1 MLLGKDVKPIQHFY
15 SLKEFK
21 PTKEQRK
28 AINTLDGPVLI
39 IAGPGSGKTR
49 VLLWRTFNLIVFK
62 KVEPKNILLCTFTE
76 KAADQLKLGLE
87 NLIDMLSP
95 EERGRINLS
104 EMAIGTIHSICATF
118 LRENVR
124 DWRLSMKN
132 FTVLDDIT
140 QMLFIY
146 DNENFQRIK
155 GGEYNFNRT
164 VNEGSNS
171 RTVCVNNLI
180 AYFNKLTEETI
191 RPEEIL
197 TSTSDTRLKVIARAF
212 GRYEKLLDEKNR
224 VDFAHLQTKFYE
236 LLNSKAGKEIKEQ
249 IKYVMVDE
257 YQDTNYIQE
266 LIFFTLAKSTKNLCV
281 VGDEDQSIYRF
292 RGATVQ
298 NLLDFSRTC
307 KKKLGIKPTE
317 VPLIENFRSHKK
329 IIGAYNLFMESYKGW
344 DEDGKSFRYPGKRIQ
359 AGLKEH
365 PDYPACF
372 QIVAPDEVTMAK
384 RMVGFIKRLLDKKLV
399 DDPSR
404 IAILMK
410 SIKNEHFDTITAELK
425 KAGIDYYA
433 PRAGKFLDSQ
443 EIKEIIGCYLL
454 LLGWEREEADYG
466 NWGRYQDWLET
477 LKLQIERELKKSY
490 PKTPQLIKNIKTGF
504 DQMVR
509 DYEKLEQILGDNLT
523 IDSDNMEE
531 FSLNIKV
538 LSRPSRN
545 RIQRLI
551 KIRGKKKISKKNL
564 SKLIALDKGLL
575 DYFYVFMGQE
585 PFRTYLQGKA
595 GEGRIRNLATFSNI
609 ISLFQEY
616 RMHRIITAI
625 SLKNKW
631 LQRSFLNSF
640 LYIIYQQELNEYEDR
655 TAIIPQ
661 GSVPIMTIHQAKGLE
676 FPVVIIGR
684 LHVAIRDQKVEKEL
698 RQYFKRRNDEPEDE
712 IRFFDH
718 MRLFYVAMSRAK
730 NALCMP
736 NLREQYN
743 TPHST
748 FNPVLNDIK
757 ELKTEELDIFDK
769 LPRFKIDD
777 PQEFKPSFGFKSD
790 FQYFKT
796 CPTQYKMFRYYSF
809 APATSSE
816 LFFGTLVHQTIDDV
830 HHIYLSA
837 PSKEEVKIGN
847 VEIEALFRN
856 NYETLR
862 NAGLHPLSITAQEAA
877 LEQVKEYFRNS
888 QDLIKNVYKTEVK
901 LLKSQ
906 DEYNLTGVIDIIAN
920 PNGEYHL
927 YDFKAQRMVAIK
939 EDLRFY
945 EDQLNLYYHILRT
958 TYKLDVSRMFI
969 YSTHLGSTADKVH
982 EVQIDPLRVNAL
994 IDELD
999 DMALKIVSRDFSH
1012 DKRTVNK
1019 KICTKCGLQ
1028 FFCRG

>member
-1 MLLGKDVKPIQHFY
+1 MKTIDDFY
-15 SLKEFK
+15 KLKGFN
-21 PTKEQRK
+21 PTASQRK
-28 AINTLDGPVLI
+28 AIETTEGPVLI

-49 VLLWRTFNLIVFK
+49 VLLWRTFNLIVYK
-62 KVEPKNILLCTFTE
+62 KVEPNSILLCTFTE

-87 NLIDMLSP
+87 NLIDMLEP
-95 EERGRINLS
+95 DERDRIDLS
-104 EMAIGTIHSICATF
+104 GMPIGTIHSICATF

-146 DNENFQRIK
+146 ENENFQRIK
-155 GGEYNFNRT
+155 DGEYDFNRT
-164 VNEGSNS
+164 VNKRGNS
-171 RTVCVNNLI
+171 KTVCVGNLV

-191 RPEEIL
+191 RPEDIL
-197 TSTSDTRLKVIARAF
+197 NSGADSRLKTIARAF
-212 GRYEKLLDEKNR
+212 DRYEKLLDEKNR

-236 LLNSKAGKEIKEQ
+236 LLHSDAGKKIREQ

-266 LIFFTLAKSTKNLCV
+266 LIFFALAKNTTNLCV

-298 NLLDFSRTC
+298 NLLDFSKTC
-307 KKKLGIKPTE
+307 KNKLGIKPTE
-317 VPLIENFRSHKK
+317 ISLIENFRSHKD
-329 IIGAYNLFMESYKGW
+329 IIGAYNLFMESYEGW
-344 DEDGKSFRYPGKRIQ
+344 DNDGRSFRYPGKRIR

-372 QIVAPDEVTMAK
+372 QLVAADEVTMA
-384 RMVGFIKRLLDKKLV
+384 RMMVQFIKRLLEKKVV

-443 EIKEIIGCYLL
+443 EIKEIIGVYLL
-454 LLGWEREEADYG
+454 LLGWEKKEANYG
-466 NWGRYQDWLET
+466 NWGRYQDFLE
-477 LKLQIERELKKSY
+477 ELKSQVEQSLKKNHPGTY
-490 PKTPQLIKNIKTGF
+490 QLIKDIQAQFK
-504 DQMVR
+504 QMVR
-509 DYEKLEQILGDNLT
+509 DYELLEQLLGSNLT
-523 IDSDNMEE
+523 VDPGNMEE
-531 FSLNIKV
+531 FSVRIKG
-538 LSRPSRN
+538 LSLVTKN
-545 RIQRLI
+545 RIRRLL
-551 KIRGKKKISKKNL
+551 KKRGRNNKLISKKNL
-564 SKLIALDKGLL
+564 SRLIALDKGLL

-585 PFRTYLQGKA
+585 PFKSYLLGKD

-609 ISLFQEY
+609 ISMFQEY
-616 RMHRIITAI
+616 RTHRIITAI

-631 LQRSFLNSF
+631 LQHSFINEF

-655 TAIIPQ
+655 TTIIPR

-698 RQYFKRRNDEPEDE
+698 RQYFKRKNDEPEEE

-730 NALCMP
+730 NILVMP
-736 NLREQYN
+736 NLRESYN
-743 TPHST
+743 TPHRT
-748 FNPVLNDIK
+748 FTPVLNTIK
-757 ELKTEELDIFDK
+757 VLNPDDFDIFDRLAPLK
-769 LPRFKIDD
+769 VEE

-790 FQYFKT
+790 FQYFKS
-796 CPTQYKMFRYYSF
+796 CPMQYKMFRYYSF
-809 APATSSE
+809 APAMSNE
-816 LFFGTLVHQTIDDV
+816 LFFGTLVHQTIDDI
-830 HHIYLSA
+830 HHIYLST
-837 PSKEEVKIGN
+837 PSKEEVKIGEA
-847 VEIEALFRN
+847 EIEALFRN

-862 NAGLHPLSITAQEAA
+862 NTGLHPLSITAQEAA
-877 LEQVKEYFRNS
+877 LNQVKEYFRNS
-888 QDLIKNVYKTEVK
+888 QDLIKNVYRTEVK

-906 DEYNLTGVIDIIAN
+906 EKYNLTGVIDIIAN

-927 YDFKAQRMVAIK
+927 YDFKAQRMEDIK
-939 EDLRFY
+939 KDLRFY
-945 EDQLNLYYHILRT
+945 EDQLNLYYHILKT

-969 YSTHLGSTADKVH
+969 YSTHVDSKAERIH
-982 EVQIDPLRVNAL
+982 EVHIDPNRVDAL
-994 IDELD
+994 VSELD
-999 DMALKIVSRDFSH
+999 SIALRIVNRDFAH
-1012 DKRTVNK
+1012 EKRNVDK
-1019 KICTKCGLQ
+1019 KICAKCELSFLCGS
-1028 FFCRG
+1028 